1 MPYGYPYQN
10 PTPSYFNTNYA
21 PTPTPNFQAQQQ
33 PSPTSNV
40 SWIYVNG
47 ISGAKEHIV
56 QPCQTAWM
64 MDNNSPAIY
73 IKAAGTQVTI
83 LGAKVT
89 DTGCAIDAN
98 TGGYTVQA
106 SGVYRFSFD
115 VTSTPS
121 TAGDQILQLYKDG
134 VALPAA
140 IVTDETVADG
150 VLTQHVES
158 VMVIRTCAAVTPTI
172 TARIS
177 GVAGTINHTRAS
189 AVKLA

>member
-21 PTPTPNFQAQQQ
+21 PTPTPNFQTQQQ

-73 IKAAGTQVTI
+73 IKAADAMGAVTFKAYRLEEI
-83 LGAKVT
+83 TDAPVKVSAT
-89 DTGCAIDAN
+89 DMEIYATKADL
-98 TGGYTVQA
+98 
-106 SGVYRFSFD
+106 D
-115 VTSTPS
+115 
-121 TAGDQILQLYKDG
+121 
-134 VALPAA
+134 
-140 IVTDETVADG
+140 TVA
-150 VLTQHVES
+150 
-158 VMVIRTCAAVTPTI
+158 I
-172 TARIS
+172 
-177 GVAGTINHTRAS
+177 
-189 AVKLA
+189 KLAKIEEALGGFNT